1 VRVAESAHLAA
12 SPAAT
17 WMNAFPMSAVV
28 ASRYSA
34 LVACSVVSV
43 VGLGMLVDR
52 MPHAGWVAWPA
63 VVLTSI
69 GLIDLVQTRH
79 AIRRNYPIL
88 GNLRYFFEFVRPE
101 LRQYIV
107 ESDTE
112 ARPFSRLQRSIVYQR
127 AKKELDKVPF
137 GTQLDLYEEGREWIN
152 HSMVP
157 APIAG
162 HDFRLSIGGPDCKAP
177 YSASVFNISAMS
189 FGSLSANAILALN
202 RGARM
207 GGFSHDT
214 GEGGISRYHREHGGD
229 LVWEIGSGYFGC
241 RTPEGRFDP
250 DRFAEQARDP
260 QVRMIEIKLSQG
272 AKPGHGGVLPA
283 AKVSPEIARARGVAP
298 RVDCISPATHGEFST
313 PIGLL
318 EFVARLRELSGGKPV
333 GFKLCV
339 GHPWEIFAIAKA
351 MIATG
356 IHPDFMVIDGA
367 EGGTG
372 AAPAEFVDHVG
383 MPLQE
388 GLLLVHNTLVGLNLR
403 DDIRLGASGK
413 VVTSFDIARTLAI
426 GADWCNSARGF
437 MFALGCVQAQH
448 CHLDTCPSGV
458 ATQDPLRMRGLVVST
473 KAERVASFH
482 RNTLKALAE
491 LIAAAGLTHP
501 NQLRPHHIVQRASHN
516 EVRLLSH
523 LLPFLK
529 PGELLQGERSGD
541 FPHKVYEVWW
551 PRTRA
556 QSFALD

>member
-1 VRVAESAHLAA
+1 
-12 SPAAT
+12 
-17 WMNAFPMSAVV
+17 MSLRIG
-28 ASRYSA
+28 SRYSA
-34 LVACSVVSV
+34 LYASATVALAGCAMLA
-43 VGLGMLVDR
+43 GGMPRV
-52 MPHAGWVAWPA
+52 GWVAWPA
-63 VVLTSI
+63 LALTAL
-69 GLIDLVQTRH
+69 GVRDLLQTRH
-79 AIRRNYPIL
+79 SIRRNYPIL
-88 GNLRYFFEFVRPE
+88 GNLRFFFEFIRPE

-112 ARPFSRLQRSIVYQR
+112 ARPFSRNQRSIVYQR

-137 GTQLDLYEEGREWIN
+137 GTQLDLYEAGNEWIT
-152 HSMVP
+152 HSMFP
-157 APIAG
+157 APVQPP
-162 HDFRLSIGGPDCKAP
+162 DFRVPVGGPACRRP
-177 YSASVFNISAMS
+177 YEASVFNISALS
-189 FGSLSANAILALN
+189 FGALSANAILALN
-202 RGARM
+202 RGARD
-207 GGFSHDT
+207 GAFAHDT

-229 LVWEIGSGYFGC
+229 LIWEIGSGYFGC
-241 RTPEGRFDP
+241 RTAEGRFDP
-250 DRFAEQARDP
+250 QRFADEASQP

-283 AKVSPEIARARGVAP
+283 AKVSEEISVTRGVPAH
-298 RVDCISPATHGEFST
+298 VDCISPAAHAEFST

-318 EFVARLRELSGGKPV
+318 EFVARLRELSGDKPT

-339 GHPWEIFAIAKA
+339 GHPWELFAIAKA
-351 MIATG
+351 MRASG
-356 IHPDFMVIDGA
+356 ITPDFIVVDGA

-388 GLLLVHNTLVGLNLR
+388 GLLLLHNTLVGLNLR
-403 DDIRLGASGK
+403 ERIRIGASGK
-413 VVTSFDIARTLAI
+413 VVTAFDIARTLAI

-458 ATQDPLRMRGLVVST
+458 ATQDLHRMRALVVPD

-501 NQLRPHHIVQRASHN
+501 NQLRPHHIVQRVSPN

-523 LLPFLK
+523 LLPFLG
-529 PGELLQGERSGD
+529 PGELLDASPAQPL
-541 FPHKVYEVWW
+541 PHRVYDAWW
-551 PRTRA
+551 RRA
-556 QSFALD
+556 RAESFQPA